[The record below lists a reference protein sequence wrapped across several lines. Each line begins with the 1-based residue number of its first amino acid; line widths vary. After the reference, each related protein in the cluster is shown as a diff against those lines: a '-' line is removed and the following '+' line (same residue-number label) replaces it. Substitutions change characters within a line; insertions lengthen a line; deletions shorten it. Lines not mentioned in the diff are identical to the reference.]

1 MPPLQGIDKRNQNI
15 IRSVLESPPPAN
27 VSHAEEKVG
36 RKGVDGSS
44 KIVVQARTF
53 YQSCVRER
61 ETTAPADLFNLQ
73 KVLEFAGGW
82 QLSGTQNESMLLSER
97 MFRLQNQLGLS
108 LSPPHSH
115 LSISSRCVCP
125 LHLGGDCRER
135 DDPHRGCARRLD
147 RGPVGGPHHLP
158 QGFSSQPTSPN
169 SHFLFQ
175 LMAGIS
181 WLLAEASKCP
191 GVDYMYDGELA
202 KSEEG
207 NDTLEVME
215 YEYDYDVESPR

>member
-44 KIVVQARTF
+44 KILQARTF

-108 LSPPHSH
+108 LSPPHSLCIYLPGVSALFTWGVIAENGTTH
-115 LSISSRCVCP
+115 IAVVP
-125 LHLGGDCRER
+125 GGWTEDQLE
-135 DDPHRGCARRLD
+135 DPTTYLKVSPAN
-147 RGPVGGPHHLP
+147 PHP
-158 QGFSSQPTSPN
+158 QIVTK
-169 SHFLFQ
+169 FLF
-175 LMAGIS
+175 S
-181 WLLAEASKCP
+181 
-191 GVDYMYDGELA
+191 
-202 KSEEG
+202 
-207 NDTLEVME
+207 
-215 YEYDYDVESPR
+215 